1 MRKFKGGETSSEL
14 QKTIDD
20 LNYFYNIGFRDSNL
34 TALKADPS
42 IANPTLLSLMETY
55 QRLTGNEFTSFS
67 QVNNRTEEQRVSGAI
82 IEPVANPVDHVD
94 PVNPVNTSRPRVP
107 NSSTPTVNLLDPI
120 VTPQSN
126 GTCPVGYVLQNG
138 ECKLRMPS
146 SLILRQLKH
155 YNHIAPALLDEYNRN
170 RGLFASSDDRRFFE
184 KLVKAFESS
193 TGLTLNSYRQL
204 QSYTSPYEDIR
215 GIRRPTDEL
224 IQDLVANFAEFKRQ
238 TGIPFVYAR
247 QIDKLLDR
255 RTGPDADT
263 FGRITGPSDYNL
275 SGGRRKHKTR
285 KSSRHHR
292 R

>member
-1 MRKFKGGETSSEL
+1 MIVNSRVAMPSL

-20 LNYFYNIGFRDSNL
+20 LNYFYSIGFRDSNL

-42 IANPTLLSLMETY
+42 IANPTLLSLMENY
-55 QRLTGNEFTSFS
+55 QRLTGTEFRSFS
-67 QVNNRTEEQRVSGAI
+67 QVNNRTEEQEESGASI
-82 IEPVANPVDHVD
+82 RPVDPVDHVD
-94 PVNPVNTSRPRVP
+94 PVNTNRPRVP
-107 NSSTPTVNLLDPI
+107 NSSAPTVNLLDPI
-120 VTPQSN
+120 VTPESN
-126 GTCPVGYVLQNG
+126 GTCPVGYVLQDG

-155 YNHIAPALLDEYNRN
+155 YNQIAPALLDEYNRN
-170 RGLFASSDDRRFFE
+170 RGSFASSDDRRFFE

-193 TGLTLNSYRQL
+193 TGLALNSYRQL
-204 QSYTSPYEDIR
+204 QSYTSPYEDLR

-224 IQDLVANFAEFKRQ
+224 IQDLVAKFAEFKRQ

-255 RTGPDADT
+255 RTGPDTNTLGA
-263 FGRITGPSDYNL
+263 ITGPSEYNV
-275 SGGRRKHKTR
+275 SGGKRKHKTR
-285 KSSRHHR
+285 KSSRRHR

>member
-1 MRKFKGGETSSEL
+1 MRKFKGGDASSEL

-20 LNYFYNIGFRDSNL
+20 LKYFYSIGFRDSNL

-55 QRLTGNEFTSFS
+55 QRLTGEEFTSFS
-67 QVNNRTEEQRVSGAI
+67 QVNNRTEEQEESGASI
-82 IEPVANPVDHVD
+82 RPVVNPVDPVVD
-94 PVNPVNTSRPRVP
+94 PVDTRPKAP
-107 NSSTPTVNLLDPI
+107 NSRIPTLDLLDPI
-120 VTPQSN
+120 VPPQSN
-126 GTCPVGYVLQNG
+126 GTCPGGYVLQDG

-146 SLILRQLKH
+146 SLILRQIKH
-155 YNHIAPALLDEYNRN
+155 YNQISPALLDEYNRN
-170 RGLFASSDDRRFFE
+170 RGSFASSDDRRFFE

-193 TGLTLNSYRQL
+193 TGFTLNSYRQL
-204 QSYTSPYEDIR
+204 QSYTSPYEDLR
-215 GIRRPTDEL
+215 GIRRPTDQL
-224 IQDLVANFAEFKRQ
+224 IQDLVAKFAEFKQQ

-255 RTGPDADT
+255 RTGPDTNTLGA
-263 FGRITGPSDYNL
+263 ITGPSEYNV

-285 KSSRHHR
+285 KSSRRHR

>member
-1 MRKFKGGETSSEL
+1 MSFK
-14 QKTIDD
+14 KTIDD
-20 LNYFYNIGFRDSNL
+20 LNYFYSIGFRDSNL

-55 QRLTGNEFTSFS
+55 QRLTGEEFTSFS
-67 QVNNRTEEQRVSGAI
+67 QVNNRTREQIVSGTNI
-82 IEPVANPVDHVD
+82 DPVVNPVDPVVD
-94 PVNPVNTSRPRVP
+94 PVVNPVDPVVNPVDTNRPRVP
-107 NSSTPTVNLLDPI
+107 NSSTPTVNILDPI
-120 VTPQSN
+120 VPPQSN
-126 GTCPVGYVLQNG
+126 GTCPVGYVLQDG

-155 YNHIAPALLDEYNRN
+155 YNQISPALLDEYNRN
-170 RGLFASSDDRRFFE
+170 RGSFASSDDRRFFE

-193 TGLTLNSYRQL
+193 TGFTLNSYRQL
-204 QSYTSPYEDIR
+204 QSYTSPYEDLRRIQ
-215 GIRRPTDEL
+215 RPTDEL
-224 IQDLVANFAEFKRQ
+224 IQDLVAKFAEFKRQ

-255 RTGPDADT
+255 RTGPDTNTLGA
-263 FGRITGPSDYNL
+263 ITGPSEYNV

-285 KSSRHHR
+285 KSSRRHR